1 MANKN
6 FTNELNETGSVYND
20 IETAIGS
27 TPAAEETTEP
37 KKKQPAKKNTKASK
51 AQKTQATQKT
61 RSARK
66 TQEHKAEKERPTA
79 RMNLSLTP
87 TNLEY
92 IQVMAGIY
100 GLDKC
105 KFVNMV
111 LEEHAAQNE
120 KIYKDILKLKGSVT
134 K

>member
-20 IETAIGS
+20 IETAIGN
-27 TPAAEETTEP
+27 TPAAEEITEP

-51 AQKTQATQKT
+51 TQKTQATQKT
-61 RSARK
+61 RSTRK
-66 TQEHKAEKERPTA
+66 TQERPTE

-87 TNLEY
+87 SNKEY
-92 IQVMAGIY
+92 IEVFAGMY
-100 GLDKC
+100 GVDKC
-105 KFVNMV
+105 RFVNMV

-120 KIYKDILKLKGSVT
+120 HYKEIMKIRGKINK
-134 K
+134 